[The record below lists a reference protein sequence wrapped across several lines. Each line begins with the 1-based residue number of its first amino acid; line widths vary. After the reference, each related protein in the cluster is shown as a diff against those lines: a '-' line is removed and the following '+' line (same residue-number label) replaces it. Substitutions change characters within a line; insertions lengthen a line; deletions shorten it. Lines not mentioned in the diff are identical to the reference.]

1 MMNDGH
7 KDKRSSVH
15 HSSFIVHRFFMASYF
30 GLTGG
35 VASGKSTAARMFE
48 ALGARIIDADRIGH
62 DCLLASE
69 PTYPEILKTFGS
81 AILDASGAIDRR
93 RLGAMV
99 FADAEKLRQLNA
111 IVHPH
116 IIARVEEMAS
126 RYQAESPGTV
136 VVVDAAL
143 IFEAGIGGR
152 FAKVVVAWCRPEQQ
166 VERLMAKTGLS
177 RAEAEQRI
185 ASQMPVDEKRR
196 RADYLL
202 DCSGSLEQTRE
213 QVGAVYAHLQRA
225 VM

>member
-1 MMNDGH
+1 MG
-7 KDKRSSVH
+7 
-15 HSSFIVHRFFMASYF
+15 SYF

-62 DCLLASE
+62 QCLLKSE
-69 PTYPEILKTFGS
+69 PTYKEIVKAFGS

-93 RLGAMV
+93 QLGAVV
-99 FADAEKLRQLNA
+99 FANADKLRQLNA
-111 IVHPH
+111 ILHPH
-116 IIARVEEMAS
+116 IIVRVEEMAT

-143 IFEAGIGGR
+143 VFEAGIGGH

-177 RAEAEQRI
+177 RAEAQQRI
-185 ASQMPVDEKRR
+185 ASQMPADEKRR
-196 RADYLL
+196 RADYLI
-202 DCSGSLEQTRE
+202 DCSGSLERTRA
-213 QVGAVYAHLQRA
+213 QVEAVHAELKRL
-225 VM
+225 VV

>member
-1 MMNDGH
+1 M
-7 KDKRSSVH
+7 SSH
-15 HSSFIVHRFFMASYF
+15 F

-62 DCLLASE
+62 QCLLKSE
-69 PTYPEILKTFGS
+69 PTYPEIVRAFGS
-81 AILDASGAIDRR
+81 AILDASGAIDRL

-99 FADAEKLRQLNA
+99 FADAGKLRQLNA
-111 IVHPH
+111 IVHPR
-116 IIARVEEMAS
+116 IIARVEELAS

-143 IFEAGIGGR
+143 IFEAGIGGH
-152 FAKVVVAWCRPEQQ
+152 FAKVAVAWCRPEQQ

-185 ASQMPVDEKRR
+185 AAQMPAEEKRR
-196 RADYLL
+196 RAAYLI
-202 DCSGSLEQTRE
+202 DCSGSLDQTLA
-213 QVGAVYAHLQRA
+213 QVKALYAEFRRL